1 MGELTTSIAHEVK
14 QPLYAIVSNAQTA
27 TRLLESEQP
36 DTKMLRE
43 TLIDIASAGNRAAD
57 IIDHIRSMTRKE
69 HREHHQLNLNQVV
82 DDVIKLVDPELR
94 KRQLSIRTE
103 LAASLPAVRGD
114 PIELQQVILNL
125 IINGAQAMSHED
137 TRSLEIL
144 VATSTS
150 KGYVELAVTDSGVG
164 LSKTESDRMFEPFF
178 TTKADGTGMGLAINR
193 TIIEAHGGR
202 IWAAPN
208 ADRGTTF
215 HFCLPITSED
225 GQ

>member
-1 MGELTTSIAHEVK
+1 
-14 QPLYAIVSNAQTA
+14 LYAIVSNAQTA

-82 DDVIKLVDPELR
+82 NDVIKLVDPELR

-114 PIELQQVILNL
+114 PIELQQVIMNL

-137 TRSLEIL
+137 TRSFEIL

-150 KGYVELAVTDSGVG
+150 EGYVELAVTDSGVG